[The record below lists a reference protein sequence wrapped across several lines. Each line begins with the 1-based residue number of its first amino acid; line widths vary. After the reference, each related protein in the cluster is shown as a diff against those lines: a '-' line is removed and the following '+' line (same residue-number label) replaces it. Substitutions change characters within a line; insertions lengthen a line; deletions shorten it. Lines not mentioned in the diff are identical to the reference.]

1 MNQVGHLSEA
11 KTHSVANLVEE
22 DGEVN
27 TSMVRKPERERPRAA
42 PENLGIEGGGVNV
55 DSVAGLTMFLG

>member
-1 MNQVGHLSEA
+1 
-11 KTHSVANLVEE
+11 
-22 DGEVN
+22 
-27 TSMVRKPERERPRAA
+27 MVRKPERERPRAA